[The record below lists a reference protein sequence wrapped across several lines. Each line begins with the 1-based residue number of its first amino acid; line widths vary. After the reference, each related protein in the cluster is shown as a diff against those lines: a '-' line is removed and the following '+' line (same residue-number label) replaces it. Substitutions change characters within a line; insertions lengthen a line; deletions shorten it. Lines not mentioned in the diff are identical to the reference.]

1 MKKQPSKKLEFIHR
15 SASIYTTMN
24 SMTNGN
30 IFFNTRFL
38 SKWFYLLLLC
48 FASHAMESSESFK
61 IINWNV
67 LYGFNHHQSV
77 KEGSSWIAKQQP
89 DVVALQELN
98 GISEEQLGQ
107 YSPDWHHPH
116 AVTHKETGFPVG
128 LTSKEPIQ
136 VIERIQKGG
145 HHGYLHCKTYGIH
158 FFVVHFWPGV
168 FFEINQVMSTAS
180 QLLKDEE
187 KVIILGDFNGCSRN
201 DASFLKTNASM
212 RKIDYAFVDKVE
224 AAGFLDIVYKHDPN
238 AKISCPSPITI
249 PKWTQ
254 TMEELKMKQYRIDF
268 IFADSILAKQS
279 ISGTI
284 SRDKEID
291 TISDHY
297 PVIVELKK

>member
-1 MKKQPSKKLEFIHR
+1 
-15 SASIYTTMN
+15 MN
-24 SMTNGN
+24 SKTNGN
-30 IFFNTRFL
+30 ILLNTRFL
-38 SKWFYLLLLC
+38 LKWFYVLLLS
-48 FASHAMESSESFK
+48 FASQAMESSESIK

-67 LYGFNHHQSV
+67 LYGFNHGNAV
-77 KEGSSWIAKQQP
+77 NEGSTWITKQQA

-98 GISEEQLGQ
+98 GISEDQLAE
-107 YSPDWHHPH
+107 YSSAWNHPH

-145 HHGYLHCKTYGIH
+145 HHGYLHCKTYDIH

-168 FFEINQVMSTAS
+168 FFEINRITDKVKK
-180 QLLKDEE
+180 LLEE
-187 KVIILGDFNGCSRN
+187 KQKIIILGDFNGCSRK
-201 DASFLKTNASM
+201 DESFLKSNATL
-212 RKIDYAFVDKVE
+212 RKVDFEFVDRTE
-224 AAGFLDIVYKHDPN
+224 TAGLIDLVHKHDPS

-254 TMEELKMKQYRIDF
+254 TMEELIMKQYRIDF
-268 IFADSILAKQS
+268 IFSDSILAKQS